1 MSRKNRSIPSQKG
14 NQNVQLKQAQF
25 YQGPIPTPE
34 MLNHY
39 NQIQPDFAERIMLM
53 AEKEQA
59 RTIKNEEE
67 TSRRAY
73 MVITWGLIFAFLSVG
88 GLIYAL
94 IQAIIRGYS
103 SASII
108 VISIAAVG
116 GIFIYK
122 KYNP

>member
-1 MSRKNRSIPSQKG
+1 
-14 NQNVQLKQAQF
+14 
-25 YQGPIPTPE
+25 

-94 IQAIIRGYS
+94 IKAIIRGHS